1 MMASFSDNPFD
12 KLRSRLDVGVS
23 SATSMAGHIDAGE
36 SSVGQESSPR
46 FASEL
51 FSTSS
56 GWTSSQQ
63 VTQTS
68 PVMTRSEKVDWSVVA
83 ELASTATDEI
93 ETEITRWSATHEGL
107 ATLDMRQAIAEPA
120 IASAIATYADR
131 RQIDVGET

>member
-1 MMASFSDNPFD
+1 MASFSDNPFD

-68 PVMTRSEKVDWSVVA
+68 PVMTRSEKVDWSVDA

-93 ETEITRWSATHEGL
+93 ET
-107 ATLDMRQAIAEPA
+107 
-120 IASAIATYADR
+120 
-131 RQIDVGET
+131 